1 MSKKAPS
8 VFVYGAGRVGLAI
21 ANLARE
27 RGVDVVGLWNPH
39 RLKPR
44 RAALAGGF
52 DVAIN
57 AQPPAIRA
65 DLWLIAVP
73 DDAICATAERLN
85 RATGPRPAVV
95 AHCAGAHPASL
106 LQSLSKGGVACGS
119 WHPAMTFRGAES
131 DPAALAGAIVAIEG
145 DQEAVTV
152 LEAFTKALDLRSI
165 HVPPESKPQYH
176 AALVLAANGR
186 VALDAAAAV
195 LLLQAGIDGETAR
208 DLIAPL
214 AGRTDENL
222 ATKLPDQALTGPVA
236 RGDVKTVR
244 EQLDALAP
252 YPKVCQLYRALGA
265 IALELVPDRVRGEGH
280 RRVAELIED
289 YRNEREGIHANASRH
304 SRER

>member
-1 MSKKAPS
+1 

-39 RLKPR
+39 PLKPR
-44 RAALAGGF
+44 RAALAEGF

-57 AQPPAIRA
+57 AQPPAVRA

-73 DDAICATAERLN
+73 DDAICATAERLG

-131 DPAALAGAIVAIEG
+131 DPAALARAIIVIEG
-145 DQEAVTV
+145 DEAAVTV
-152 LEAFTKALDLRSI
+152 LEAFNEALDLRFI
-165 HVPPESKPQYH
+165 HVAAESKPQYH
-176 AALVLAANGR
+176 AALVFVANGR
-186 VALDAAAAV
+186 VAIDAAAAA
-195 LLLQAGIDGETAR
+195 LLLQAGIDAETAR

-222 ATKLPDQALTGPVA
+222 ATKLPDQALTA

-265 IALELVPDRVRGEGH
+265 IALELVPDRVRGGGH
-280 RRVAELIED
+280 RKVAELIED
-289 YRNEREGIHANASRH
+289 YRNEREEIHANVSRH

>member
-1 MSKKAPS
+1 

-39 RLKPR
+39 PLKPR
-44 RAALAGGF
+44 RAALAEGF

-57 AQPPAIRA
+57 AQPPAVRA

-73 DDAICATAERLN
+73 DDAICATAERLG

-131 DPAALAGAIVAIEG
+131 DPAALARAIIVIEG
-145 DQEAVTV
+145 DEAAVTV
-152 LEAFTKALDLRSI
+152 LEAFNEALDLRFI
-165 HVPPESKPQYH
+165 HVAAESKPQYH
-176 AALVLAANGR
+176 AALVFVANGR
-186 VALDAAAAV
+186 VAIDAAAAA
-195 LLLQAGIDGETAR
+195 LLLQAGIDAETAR

-265 IALELVPDRVRGEGH
+265 IALELVPDRVRGGGH
-280 RRVAELIED
+280 RKVAELIED
-289 YRNEREGIHANASRH
+289 YRNEREEIHANVSRH